1 MTKIFL
7 KVITLFLS
15 MSYSITAFAHAGHSH
30 ASVKNLTLHT
40 VLTISIYLAL
50 MVVAFLVYKYLPKA
64 IKQRV
69 KK

>member
-15 MSYSITAFAHAGHSH
+15 MSYSINVFAHAGHSH
-30 ASVKNLTLHT
+30 ASVTNLTLHT

-50 MVVAFLVYKYLPKA
+50 LAVAFVIYKYLPKA
-64 IKQRV
+64 LKQRV